1 MSESLNTHSAGV
13 FLLGVHDLK
22 ATYTCTSADINN
34 GLNDLPT
41 ANLIVGQGSPLSG
54 DATIAAYNNGDLVE
68 LLNESLSRR
77 NDSSGNVW
85 AKMLRCTIYE
95 VDAKST
101 GGSAVF
107 RGYIVG
113 VTELSRAGNLTVK
126 ALRVQC
132 MGLAA
137 ILHISPVAGFRRT
150 TGVALVNAAQGTFE
164 LPKNP
169 GLNANLINTYSA
181 QTNSD
186 DISIVTHF
194 SKQLKDQDV
203 ATKLAYLANII
214 AYLGDVV
221 VQGSEHKVKDTADDK
236 LLHILDCIFCKY
248 KIRLPEAPDVSSNLY
263 TEYALNADE
272 NFSMFVCRGLLSTLQ
287 SSSVLISI
295 GSICTG
301 TDVMMNLVP
310 HFVYGGSADD
320 FRMELR
326 PSEAWDAKNI
336 IEIPDNKVISCNT
349 VLNYMEHLSD
359 PQVLVVNYSEGVGNA
374 DPSNQSGKPGNCYGV
389 YSPVKEIEEWARQRY
404 ARGSQQKEVAQNA
417 IQGKM
422 YKVRLFAAPQ
432 WLIWSYLSADRSAR
446 AEDAKTAGDN
456 PPNDNRTK
464 AGSTTVSEENNRV
477 AAYMADQIAKALFV
491 HLHGSSDTAT
501 FELTPDMRFGLNSD
515 IGCLEDHIGSIVD
528 IYGYRGML
536 QTVRYNYS
544 SGKTTTGS
552 YSITLSRVRRID
564 KNEEKI
570 PCPLYTETGNE
581 PEASKSNSQ
590 YWQDTDFGGR

>member
-1 MSESLNTHSAGV
+1 MSEVLSTHSAGV

-22 ATYTCTSADINN
+22 ATYTCTSADISN
-34 GLNDLPT
+34 GLNDLPS

-54 DATIAAYNNGDLVE
+54 DATIAAYNNGDLVT
-68 LLNESLSRR
+68 LLEESLSRR
-77 NDSSGNVW
+77 SDSSGNVW

-95 VDAKST
+95 VNAKST

-132 MGLAA
+132 MGLAS

-150 TGVALVNAAQGTFE
+150 SGVALVNAAQGTFE

-169 GLNANLINTYSA
+169 GLNANLINPYSA

-186 DISIVTHF
+186 DVSIVGKF
-194 SKQLKDQDV
+194 SSQLKDRDI
-203 ATKLAYLANII
+203 ATKVAYLANII

-221 VQGSEHKVKDTADDK
+221 VQGSEHKIKDEADDK
-236 LLHILDCIFCKY
+236 LLHILDCIFCNY
-248 KIRLPEAPDVSSNLY
+248 KVSIPEASDVPSSLY

-287 SSSVLISI
+287 SSSVLLSI

-301 TDVMMNLVP
+301 TDVLMNLVP

-326 PSEAWDAKNI
+326 PSEAWNAQNI

-349 VLNYMEHLSD
+349 SLNYMEHLSD
-359 PQVLVVNYSEGVGNA
+359 PQVLVVNYSEGVGSA

-389 YSPVKEIEEWARQRY
+389 YSPVKEIEDWARQRY
-404 ARGSQQKEVAQNA
+404 ARGSEQKENAQKA

-432 WLIWSYLSADRSAR
+432 WLIWSYLSADRSAK
-446 AEDAKTAGDN
+446 AEDEKTKDSD
-456 PPNDNRTK
+456 PPNDNTVK
-464 AGSTTVSEENNRV
+464 AGSTTASEENNRM
-477 AAYMADQIAKALFV
+477 ASYMADQIAKALFV

-501 FELTPDMRFGLNSD
+501 FELTPDMRFGLSQY
-515 IGCLEDHIGSIVD
+515 GCLEDHIGSIVD

-552 YSITLSRVRRID
+552 YSITLSRVRRINPD
-564 KNEEKI
+564 EEKV
-570 PCPLYTETGNE
+570 PCPLYTKINNKPET
-581 PEASKSNSQ
+581 PTSNGK

>member
-1 MSESLNTHSAGV
+1 MSESLSTHSAGV

-22 ATYTCTSADINN
+22 ATYTCTSADISN

-54 DATIAAYNNGDLVE
+54 DATIAAYNNGDLVT

-137 ILHISPVAGFRRT
+137 ILHTSPVAGFRRT

-169 GLNANLINTYSA
+169 GLNANIIDTYLSQA
-181 QTNSD
+181 NAD
-186 DISIVTHF
+186 DMAIVRKY
-194 SKQLKDQDV
+194 SKQLQKQDV
-203 ATKLAYLANII
+203 ITKLAYLANII
-214 AYLGDVV
+214 AYLGDIVV
-221 VQGSEHKVKDTADDK
+221 KGNEYKAKDEADDNI
-236 LLHILDCIFCKY
+236 LHIMDCMFCRY
-248 KIRLPEAPDVSSNLY
+248 KIRIPEDPDVPSNMY

-272 NFSMFVCRGLLSTLQ
+272 NFSMFVCRGLLSSLQ
-287 SSSVLISI
+287 TSSVLISI

-326 PSEAWDAKNI
+326 PSEAWDARNI

-349 VLNYMEHLSD
+349 ALNYMEHLSD
-359 PQVLVVNYSEGVGNA
+359 PQVLVVNYSEGVGKA
-374 DPSNQSGKPGNCYGV
+374 DSSEQSGKPGDCYGV

-404 ARGSQQKEVAQNA
+404 AKGSKQKTSAEKA

-422 YKVRLFAAPQ
+422 YKTRLFTAPQ
-432 WLIWSYLSADRSAR
+432 WLNWSYLSSDPSAR
-446 AEDAKTAGDN
+446 AELYKTQPDVPASDN
-456 PPNDNRTK
+456 VVK
-464 AGSTTVSEENNRV
+464 AGSTTASEENNRV
-477 AAYMADQIAKALFV
+477 ASYMADQLAKALFL

-501 FELTPDMRFGLNSD
+501 FELTPDMRFGLSQY
-515 IGCLEDHIGSIVD
+515 GCLEDHIGSIVD